1 MDWFPGQSAVDYGK
15 GSYFY
20 RGSVYFPFACSVSQ
34 QKLPYSSGDHF
45 VMYQDIKS
53 LCHAPET
60 KFVSQLCFSKNIY
73 TYRCMY
79 VKFAYSRIRLN
90 VFSEWVLDTWVSYF
104 RSLCFCFLIHKLRI
118 MIVLAL

>member
-1 MDWFPGQSAVDYGK
+1 
-15 GSYFY
+15 
-20 RGSVYFPFACSVSQ
+20 
-34 QKLPYSSGDHF
+34 
-45 VMYQDIKS
+45 
-53 LCHAPET
+53 
-60 KFVSQLCFSKNIY
+60 
-73 TYRCMY
+73 MY